1 MDSKQKK
8 KFCAFKFVADHLKG
22 QKSNVT
28 SMLYDEEFD
37 ESITNEFEDCVE
49 MCVIKRKENKDVL
62 DNLEEEILDLSKY
75 AIESITPSS
84 DILNC
89 QDFENEAFGECCK
102 VVSFQKKN

>member
-37 ESITNEFEDCVE
+37 ESI
-49 MCVIKRKENKDVL
+49 K
-62 DNLEEEILDLSKY
+62 
-75 AIESITPSS
+75 
-84 DILNC
+84 
-89 QDFENEAFGECCK
+89 
-102 VVSFQKKN
+102 